1 MISMVFLAH
10 EKRTH
15 IFFTCPPNCGSQFRN
30 PSRHRQA
37 LEKTSLELKQ
47 IFINTAV
54 PWLEGM
60 KGRDVLGCFACWWFS
75 WIIQREH
82 REPLFINWM
91 IQKFIRWNHPSFL
104 FPVND
109 SLDVFQF
116 VISGAVKSLS
126 GFPVYFISAGC
137 ESRWITWWCA
147 SLSVG
152 SYCGRLPEKNPDLS
166 IGFVDDD
173 FIWHDEGCNGHH

>member
-60 KGRDVLGCFACWWFS
+60 KQGMFWDALRVDDSVGWFKGTTGNHCSSTGWSKNSSAGIIQFLVSSEWFIGCF
-75 WIIQREH
+75 
-82 REPLFINWM
+82 P
-91 IQKFIRWNHPSFL
+91 IRDFGGCQVAKWLPSIPCFGRL
-104 FPVND
+104 
-109 SLDVFQF
+109 
-116 VISGAVKSLS
+116 
-126 GFPVYFISAGC
+126 
-137 ESRWITWWCA
+137 WITMDNLVMCFLKCWFVLWKTA
-147 SLSVG
+147 
-152 SYCGRLPEKNPDLS
+152 RKTPDLS

-173 FIWHDEGCNGHH
+173 FIWQDEGCNGHH